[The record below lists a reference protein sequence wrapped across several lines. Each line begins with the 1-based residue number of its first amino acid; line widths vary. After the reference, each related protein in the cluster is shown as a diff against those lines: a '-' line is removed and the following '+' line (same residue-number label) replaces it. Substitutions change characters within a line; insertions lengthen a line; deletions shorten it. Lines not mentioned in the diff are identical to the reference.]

1 MTDASGRADVL
12 FMEAELRRLMM
23 PVESLEDL
31 CLRSVHTFLP
41 RRNDAAPVIAALLKD
56 RLIKRIPTSLVRVGD
71 GEGNVLAL
79 TREAVHPVYLDS
91 FNAKL
96 FGQVGM
102 TLPED
107 EARMLCS
114 KIRHALCAANF
125 IGFRSFD
132 AARPEFETIS
142 NALANGQIGAAV
154 GILYAQAFLQDQLVR
169 GHFSSKLITSMW
181 IHLALIPCIGDIM
194 EPRQRSSSSR
204 AARSLS
210 RILKP
215 ALESDCAHSLR
226 CRRKAIVRPRVR
238 TRTTG
243 GYFRAF
249 SMPCAP
255 ICRAHW

>member
-1 MTDASGRADVL
+1 MTDASSRADVL

-114 KIRHALCAANF
+114 KIRHALCAASSLVSAHLM
-125 IGFRSFD
+125 R
-132 AARPEFETIS
+132 
-142 NALANGQIGAAV
+142 
-154 GILYAQAFLQDQLVR
+154 QDP
-169 GHFSSKLITSMW
+169 SSKQFPMPWQTGKSGRPLACSTRRRSCKTNLRAGTSV
-181 IHLALIPCIGDIM
+181 I
-194 EPRQRSSSSR
+194 SS
-204 AARSLS
+204 
-210 RILKP
+210 
-215 ALESDCAHSLR
+215 
-226 CRRKAIVRPRVR
+226 
-238 TRTTG
+238 
-243 GYFRAF
+243 
-249 SMPCAP
+249 
-255 ICRAHW
+255 